1 MFILILMTILIGYL
15 FGCLHGSQIIGK
27 LKQINLKNNGSKN
40 AGATNT
46 VLLLGWKYGFIVA
59 FVDVFKAIISF
70 LLVALM
76 LHKYN
81 VLFEVQI
88 LLLYLNALFVIIG
101 HNFPLTM
108 NFKGGKGTASFL
120 GFLLCL
126 DWKFTIFAF
135 MLFIMFALIT
145 KYFVFGTLI
154 AYVSFTFYTASS
166 FGRGA
171 LLIAVLFTILFLV
184 QHVEN
189 FRRVINK
196 EEMKISTMF
205 RREAS

>member
-1 MFILILMTILIGYL
+1 MYILLTMLIGYL

-27 LKQINLKNNGSKN
+27 LKRVNVKTSGSKN

-46 VLLLGWKYGFIVA
+46 VILLGWKYGAFVA
-59 FVDVFKAIISF
+59 FVDIFKAIISF

-81 VLFEVQI
+81 VLFEIQVI
-88 LLLYLNALFVIIG
+88 LLYLNALFVVIG

-126 DWKFTIFAF
+126 DWKFTVVAF
-135 MLFIMFALIT
+135 GVFLIVALMT
-145 KYFVFGTLI
+145 KYFVFGTFM
-154 AYVSFTFYTASS
+154 AYVAFIVYTLTI
-166 FGRGA
+166 FGRGP
-171 LLIAVLFTILFLV
+171 LFIAVLFTMLFLFR
-184 QHVEN
+184 HIEN
-189 FRRVINK
+189 FKGVVNK

-205 RREAS
+205 RREVS

>member
-1 MFILILMTILIGYL
+1 MTILIMLTILIGYL

-27 LKQINLKNNGSKN
+27 LKHINVKKNGSKN

-46 VLLLGWKYGFIVA
+46 VLLLGWKYGAIVA
-59 FVDVFKAIISF
+59 FVDIFKAIISF
-70 LLVALM
+70 LFIAL
-76 LHKYN
+76 LLYKYN

-88 LLLYLNALFVIIG
+88 ILLYLNALFVIIG

-126 DWKFTIFAF
+126 DWKFTFLAF

-145 KYFVFGTLI
+145 KYFVFGTFI
-154 AYVSFTFYTASS
+154 AYLSFVFYTATS

-171 LLIAVLFTILFLV
+171 LYIAVLLNLLFLV
-184 QHVEN
+184 SHIEN
-189 FRRVINK
+189 FKRIINK
-196 EEMKISTMF
+196 EEMTISTMF
-205 RREAS
+205 RREAG

>member
-1 MFILILMTILIGYL
+1 MTILIMLTILIGYL

-27 LKQINLKNNGSKN
+27 LKHINVKKNGSKN

-46 VLLLGWKYGFIVA
+46 VLLLGWKYGAIVA
-59 FVDVFKAIISF
+59 FVDIFKAIISF
-70 LLVALM
+70 LFIAL
-76 LHKYN
+76 LLYKYN
-81 VLFEVQI
+81 VLFEIQI
-88 LLLYLNALFVIIG
+88 ILLYLNALFVIIG

-126 DWKFTIFAF
+126 DWKFTFLAF

-145 KYFVFGTLI
+145 KYFVFGTFI
-154 AYVSFTFYTASS
+154 AYLSFAFYTATS

-171 LLIAVLFTILFLV
+171 LYIAVLLNLLFLV
-184 QHVEN
+184 SHIEN
-189 FRRVINK
+189 FKRIMNK
-196 EEMKISTMF
+196 EEMTISTMF
-205 RREAS
+205 RREAG

>member
-1 MFILILMTILIGYL
+1 MTILIMLTILIGYL

-27 LKQINLKNNGSKN
+27 LKHINVKKNGSKN

-46 VLLLGWKYGFIVA
+46 VLLLGWKYGAIVA
-59 FVDVFKAIISF
+59 FVDIFKAIISF
-70 LLVALM
+70 LFIAL
-76 LHKYN
+76 LLYKYN
-81 VLFEVQI
+81 VLFEIQI
-88 LLLYLNALFVIIG
+88 ILLYLNALFVIIG

-126 DWKFTIFAF
+126 DWKFTFLAF

-145 KYFVFGTLI
+145 KYFVFCIFI
-154 AYVSFTFYTASS
+154 AYFSFAFYTATS

-171 LLIAVLFTILFLV
+171 LYIAVLLNLLFLV
-184 QHVEN
+184 SHIEN
-189 FRRVINK
+189 FKRIMNK
-196 EEMKISTMF
+196 EEMTISTMF
-205 RREAS
+205 RREAG